1 MDITT
6 MNDLIELENILDSL
20 TFEDEV
26 IPTIFDEENALEL
39 IESALYLMEDYMN
52 ENPTA
57 ISEPD
62 FEEEILEDIKEL
74 FYIQFEEDIIE
85 NDWMEDDLNE
95 LLPSGIQSTFV
106 KKKLSEYL

>member
-39 IESALYLMEDYMN
+39 IES
-52 ENPTA
+52 
-57 ISEPD
+57 
-62 FEEEILEDIKEL
+62 
-74 FYIQFEEDIIE
+74 
-85 NDWMEDDLNE
+85 
-95 LLPSGIQSTFV
+95 
-106 KKKLSEYL
+106 